1 MASAAANAV
10 RTGCTRLTRPSLSL
24 LSAAVVPDRGVESGA
39 LSVVGRRAPTDFLAA
54 RTDRKD
60 AGPFSVGGDRTPAAL
75 HEPTAKVV
83 HQLRQAR
90 LRLERA
96 TSPELRLHP
105 AIRALWRTELRLDR
119 PLRIAILG
127 EINSG
132 KSSLANLLAGIESLP
147 TAVVSNTRIPT
158 LLYYAHEPEIWT
170 LYESGKRERLTSDRR
185 MPQRTIF
192 RIEVG
197 LPSPRLGAMQILDLP
212 GHSDPR
218 SGGPDVDLVS
228 HHVDAALWC
237 TMSTQAWKESERT
250 AWSVLPAR
258 LHTRGILVST
268 HRDLLHDPGDRRKL
282 LARLRDEVGT
292 SFRSIVLLSTLD
304 ALAVMGK
311 DPTGL
316 AAAARIASGA
326 ETLDTE
332 LGTLL
337 FALREQRAAAA
348 LRMTSRIAQRALS
361 RIDGRLPA
369 PWASA
374 P

>member
-1 MASAAANAV
+1 M
-10 RTGCTRLTRPSLSL
+10 G
-24 LSAAVVPDRGVESGA
+24 
-39 LSVVGRRAPTDFLAA
+39 
-54 RTDRKD
+54 
-60 AGPFSVGGDRTPAAL
+60 L

-96 TSPELRLHP
+96 TSPELRLYP

-119 PLRIAILG
+119 PLRVAVLG

-170 LYESGKRERLTSDRR
+170 VYESGKRERLWSDRR
-185 MPQRTIF
+185 VPQQSLF
-192 RIEVG
+192 RIDVG
-197 LPSPRLGAMQILDLP
+197 LPSSRLAVMQILDLP
-212 GHSDPR
+212 GLSDPR
-218 SGGPDVDLVS
+218 SGGTVVDLAA

-250 AWSVLPAR
+250 AWSVQPAR
-258 LHTRGILVST
+258 LHARGLLVST

-311 DPTGL
+311 DHKGL
-316 AAAARIASGA
+316 AGAAWIASGA

-332 LGTLL
+332 LGALL
-337 FALREQRAAAA
+337 LDLREQRAAAA

-361 RIDGRLPA
+361 RIDNRPLA
-369 PWASA
+369 TQASA
-374 P
+374 QLSRRA